1 MSRALGSIPLN
12 PDAFAKSVASH
23 YGSGYTVTAKT
34 IKATV
39 ANDLARHPI
48 TAGLSESTLKY
59 ENSKW
64 KKTVQSDADKIDSA
78 KAEKAKQQKII
89 DTCDDFLNKTNGYN
103 AQRDAYSAAN
113 SKLKKAETALAK
125 EKNSKKKKALQTEI
139 TSDRKT
145 LKAISTTIK
154 KISSKKDYQD
164 ELKKRDKANT
174 ANTAIT
180 NANKR
185 ITSWENTKDKHND
198 TYQTYHAAYQRS
210 VAYYTKKKQAANK
223 KKIDAAIADD
233 AKNKYVGHTGVY
245 RADYMEDKVFMLGE
259 FSPSESNDQDVPLT
273 TVDEGDPRSNY
284 SVRTSKTMTGT
295 YYLFGKSFSDEDKQF
310 HELQMWARR
319 GYLVG
324 LSGFAKWKQA
334 YMTNVSKSADTP
346 YKNALACTITFSYV
360 LKAPITYIKKQTK
373 KKSKAKT
380 TKTKGTSKSKTTTMR
395 LPAGG
400 TLYVSH
406 KEIGAAVSYLKKLN
420 PDVGKTQTDKWG
432 RKIIKI
438 GEN

>member
-164 ELKKRDKANT
+164 ELKKRDK